1 MQLVFIH
8 GPPAAGKYTVARRLC
23 ELTGLPLFH
32 NHLVVDA
39 VHSVFPFGSP
49 SFVRLRE
56 QFWMDVFDAA
66 IAEGRSLVFTF
77 QPEATV
83 APDFAARVLSRVAAG
98 GGQSLLVHLKL
109 SADGQLARIAN
120 EDRAAFGKLRDPAL
134 LSKLQAE
141 FAACEAAMPV
151 ADMVI
156 DTERV
161 SAEDAAQRIAARL
174 I

>member
-1 MQLVFIH
+1 MRLVFIF

-32 NHLVVDA
+32 NHLIVDA
-39 VHSVFPFGSP
+39 VHAVFPFGSP

-66 IAEGRSLVFTF
+66 IAEDRSLVFTF

-83 APDFAARVLSRVAAG
+83 APDFAARVLARVAAG

-120 EDRAAFGKLRDPAL
+120 ADRAAFGKLRDPAL

-141 FAACEAAMPV
+141 FTACEAAMPD
-151 ADMVI
+151 ADLVI

-161 SAEDAAQRIAARL
+161 SVEDSAQRIAARL